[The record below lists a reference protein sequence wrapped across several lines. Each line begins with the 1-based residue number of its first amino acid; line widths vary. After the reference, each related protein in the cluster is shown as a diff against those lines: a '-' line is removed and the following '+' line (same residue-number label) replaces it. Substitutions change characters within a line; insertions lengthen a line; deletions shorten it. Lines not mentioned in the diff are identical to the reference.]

1 MNLTIIAEGD
11 CEEEFVRRILR
22 PHLRQF
28 GVFAKA
34 IKVPTSKQQS
44 GGVTSF
50 VRVEKSIRLELHH
63 GYVSTMFDLFGLHK
77 SFPGFDSQPQQLES
91 RLQLLENALKDVIAD
106 WRFIPYIQAYEFEAL
121 LFSAPSI
128 LDQEVCK
135 ALKSQSSRL
144 SEIERIVSQFE
155 TPEHI
160 NGGLQT
166 APSKRLLALY
176 RQYQKVLHGLDI
188 AEQITLPVMR
198 QKCLHFDAWVR
209 QLEALGS
216 AL

>member
-1 MNLTIIAEGD
+1 MNLTIIAEGN
-11 CEEEFVRRILR
+11 CEEQFVQRILR
-22 PHLRQF
+22 PHLRRF
-28 GVFAKA
+28 RVYAKA
-34 IKVPTSKQQS
+34 ILVPTSKQQS

-50 VRVEKSIRLELHH
+50 VRVEKSIRLRLHH
-63 GYVSTMFDLFGLHK
+63 GSVSTMFDLFGLHK

-91 RLQLLENALKDVIAD
+91 RLQHLENALKDVISD

-121 LFSAPSI
+121 LFSSPSTI
-128 LDQEVCK
+128 DQEVCK
-135 ALKSQSSRL
+135 ALKNQSSRL
-144 SEIERIVSQFE
+144 AELEKIVSQFE

-166 APSKRLLALY
+166 APSKRLLVLY
-176 RQYQKVLHGLDI
+176 QRYQKVLHGLGI

-198 QKCLHFDAWVR
+198 QKCLHFDVWVQ

-216 AL
+216 AS